1 MSTRTMNQTY
11 RLTCYGLMTALAF
24 VSNYIRF
31 PFLGSQIAVSN
42 AVCAL
47 CGLILGPA
55 AGFVTA
61 GLGSLLYDLIAGYG
75 LEGLIT
81 FVSKGAVALVAA
93 LLAGKTL
100 RKRALSGGD
109 QTRLVVACAVA
120 GLTYVALYMLKTFV
134 LGLTVNGLTLEATG
148 VKMASK
154 LPASLI
160 NAAFAAVA
168 APLLMN
174 ALHKPLHRLGVLQA
188 EEPKS

>member
-1 MSTRTMNQTY
+1 MNQTY

-120 GLTYVALYMLKTFV
+120 GLTYVALYMLKTWIFKMYV
-134 LGLTVNGLTLEATG
+134 EPVPADTIPTVMVA
-148 VKMASK
+148 K
-154 LPASLI
+154 LIPSLI
-160 NAAFAAVA
+160 NAAFAVVTAPIFLHAVRPPLKA
-168 APLLMN
+168 AGIMKQLE
-174 ALHKPLHRLGVLQA
+174 K
-188 EEPKS
+188 